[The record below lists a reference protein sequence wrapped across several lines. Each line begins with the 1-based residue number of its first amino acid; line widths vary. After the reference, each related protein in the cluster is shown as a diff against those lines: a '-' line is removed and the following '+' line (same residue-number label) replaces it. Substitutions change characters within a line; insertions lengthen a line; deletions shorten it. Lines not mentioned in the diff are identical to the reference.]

1 MESQKTWVCSP
12 AQPLTGSHLTSES
25 VEKQNYPAY
34 FTVLHWRENYINV
47 YNIHESVCS
56 DCNILHKCRAQW
68 WKQYF
73 RTNVLVEVCKIKWKM
88 KMDIRNFKKPLT
100 LGSYFIEEINAIR
113 HYGEKVKM
121 PSVIRLALSQLS
133 NQLLRFCFRSM
144 FPMRNI
150 NCWTS

>member
-25 VEKQNYPAY
+25 AEKQNYPAY

-100 LGSYFIEEINAIR
+100 LGSYFIEFTQQYKNNPLQHTWNGNLSSTSCPFFTFKILLT
-113 HYGEKVKM
+113 VK
-121 PSVIRLALSQLS
+121 RK
-133 NQLLRFCFRSM
+133 
-144 FPMRNI
+144 
-150 NCWTS
+150 